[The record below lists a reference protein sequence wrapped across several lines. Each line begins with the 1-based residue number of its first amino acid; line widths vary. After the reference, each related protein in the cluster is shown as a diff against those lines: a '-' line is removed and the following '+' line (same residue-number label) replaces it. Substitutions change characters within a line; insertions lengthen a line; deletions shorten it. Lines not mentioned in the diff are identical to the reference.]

1 MPCRTQVLCSVLQTG
16 GTQRQSNGASRDQ
29 IIGGRESKPHSRPYM
44 AFLEIETEEDTKDC
58 GGFLINPSF
67 ILTAAHCKGRYITA
81 LLGVHNRSKPENSMQ
96 RIEVQE
102 IIPHEKYNQTT
113 NTHDIML
120 LKLKRKA
127 KLTDKVKTI
136 SLPKKGQDIPPNT
149 VCFVAGWGKT
159 KNKGKDSKVL
169 REVNVTVL
177 DINKCTAA
185 KKYNLMNS
193 VICTRG
199 AGIKGTCDGDSGGPL
214 VCPVSKR
221 NQAAV
226 GIVSFRYADEQRR
239 CKDPE
244 RVNIYT
250 KVTAYQKWIDK
261 NLRAESLV

>member
-1 MPCRTQVLCSVLQTG
+1 MLALCWITVIGVCLG
-16 GTQRQSNGASRDQ
+16 FAGASRGQ

-44 AFLEIETEEDTKDC
+44 AFLEIETEKDTMTC

-81 LLGVHNRSKPENSMQ
+81 LLGVHNRLKPENSMQ

-113 NTHDIML
+113 STHDIML

-149 VCFVAGWGKT
+149 VCFVAGWGNT
-159 KNKGKDSKVL
+159 KNNGKDSKVL
-169 REVNVTVL
+169 REVNMTVL

-193 VICTRG
+193 VICTSG

-221 NQAAV
+221 KQAAV
-226 GIVSFRYADEQRR
+226 GIVSFRYADKQRR
-239 CKDPE
+239 CKDPG
-244 RVNIYT
+244 RINIYT